1 LAFGMDSAIISTPG
15 ISLASASRISCTAG
29 LSERCGHGWYIF
41 TDSNTPMIDHLLA
54 ILAEVNSGVITADSL
69 ANITYLNQAAERI
82 LAVSAEK
89 VRGQP
94 YINALPVLGA
104 AIAPL
109 VEAVRW
115 GEQPAIEHTS
125 ELELPGRGY
134 VVVRLRVKPLMAE
147 GREPFPVLII
157 LDDLTDYH
165 QLQRQAHQLRET
177 LERYVPPRVVSQLL
191 SNPES
196 IRLGGV
202 RREITVLFA
211 DIRKF
216 VSFGERVEP
225 EFQIEV
231 LNRHLTVAAEAVL
244 AEDGTIDKF
253 MGDCMMAIFNAPL
266 PQPDHPLRA
275 VRAALRIQQATA
287 EIHAHTPPDEQ
298 LKFGVGIT
306 TGYAVVG
313 NIGSTTQHTYTA
325 IGDIVNLAYVL
336 QSHAKPGQIL
346 IGVTT
351 YERVRNHVIAHEL
364 GPVQLK
370 GHSQPDL
377 VFEVLGLRSNLVLQR
392 S

>member
-1 LAFGMDSAIISTPG
+1 
-15 ISLASASRISCTAG
+15 
-29 LSERCGHGWYIF
+29 
-41 TDSNTPMIDHLLA
+41 MIDHLLA

-287 EIHAHTPPDEQ
+287 EMHAHTPPDEQ

-336 QSHAKPGQIL
+336 QSHANPG
-346 IGVTT
+346 
-351 YERVRNHVIAHEL
+351 
-364 GPVQLK
+364 
-370 GHSQPDL
+370 
-377 VFEVLGLRSNLVLQR
+377 RS
-392 S
+392 SSG